1 MDDCDP
7 KEGFRFR
14 DGRLYIFQRDQVLAI
29 GAWPDLEAQ
38 AKSRIATRWTR
49 FWPDFR
55 VLAPRRVGRRAS
67 SKPLQYE
74 LDLGQEFPTLAEE
87 RKRAFDAFRET
98 FPTEVAGVVARMP
111 EAHWPVLHLVRKSTA
126 CRDLLP
132 ENPALALALAE
143 AFVDPLKPTR
153 PLGPFEALRQRR
165 LAGAVGFPSTDA
177 AVRALRKIP
186 PESASLAAVTHLRS
200 ALRNPPAAKLVA
212 HQSELNSGVL
222 AILGDPDLLEAAEP
236 TLLAEVASRK
246 SERGQSPT
254 SARLAETLYYARMY
268 EPDRTYRFRSMEQ
281 LRRIH
286 LRMIQTYIVP
296 ALELPENQVFPR
308 PPVPGIPGE
317 IIPLRSVVELER
329 EGLRQKNCVA
339 SYAARVLAGLEY
351 IYRVEQPERATLSLT
366 KGYGGT
372 WKVAELKAS
381 CNRPVRASTVA
392 AVNRWISLYSFQRR
406 SY

>member
-186 PESASLAAVTHLRS
+186 MLPPCLQAAHPAADLPAAMRALAAS
-200 ALRNPPAAKLVA
+200 
-212 HQSELNSGVL
+212 SG
-222 AILGDPDLLEAAEP
+222 AEAAEP

-381 CNRPVRASTVA
+381 CNRPVRTATVA